1 MITNS
6 TTGVKKTWPISDSI
20 RIGGIGNGNGSG
32 SERPSAVTNIVAKT
46 LQATKDE
53 VYGLWKHPGV
63 MRLLKDGKLRLEESA
78 AL

>member
-1 MITNS
+1 MVTNS

-20 RIGGIGNGNGSG
+20 RIGGSGSG

-53 VYGLWKHPGV
+53 VHGLWKHPGV